1 MKEEVKQEEKNEVY
15 LENENLSKEPFL
27 FVINIKNVD
36 ISFLCGC
43 SLFCAIKFIS
53 IIMVLYGISGVLSSY
68 QKNNYF
74 DFILSFIYSTLYF
87 ISGFYLFKSSIS
99 FDYNSAEIGYKI
111 YAILFLFDLFLFIS
125 NCFLIAFGISNA
137 LGEGHHFLKK
147 YVFYLILGIFS
158 FFIKLYFV
166 WIAFSYMV
174 HLKLNRIKVIML
186 AK

>member
-87 ISGFYLFKSSIS
+87 ICGFYLFKS
-99 FDYNSAEIGYKI
+99 
-111 YAILFLFDLFLFIS
+111 
-125 NCFLIAFGISNA
+125 
-137 LGEGHHFLKK
+137 
-147 YVFYLILGIFS
+147 
-158 FFIKLYFV
+158 
-166 WIAFSYMV
+166 
-174 HLKLNRIKVIML
+174 
-186 AK
+186 